1 MLRFILYLFLPLLA
15 AASVNAAP
23 TVIAISAQ
31 QGRALGIET
40 AAVDGGSH
48 GREVGLPARVA
59 VPNDQ
64 LRVVSAPVAGLI
76 ETLDVAPGQS
86 VKKGPPVA
94 RLSGPAIGE
103 AQR

>member
-1 MLRFILYLFLPLLA
+1 VGGG
-15 AASVNAAP
+15 S
-23 TVIAISAQ
+23 
-31 QGRALGIET
+31 QGREF
-40 AAVDGGSH
+40 
-48 GREVGLPARVA
+48 GLAARVA